1 LHAHIHTEL
10 QCGNLR
16 MKFIIV
22 ELFSLSTLQKS
33 NVSLV
38 TTRQTGSLQLVNTGK
53 IFSQKL
59 FHSVINLWWSKE
71 GTWIN
76 DLQIYTYN

>member
-1 LHAHIHTEL
+1 
-10 QCGNLR
+10 

-38 TTRQTGSLQLVNTGK
+38 TTQQTGSLQLVNTGESIQPEAISFCDK
-53 IFSQKL
+53 FMA
-59 FHSVINLWWSKE
+59 E
-71 GTWIN
+71 
-76 DLQIYTYN
+76 

>member
-1 LHAHIHTEL
+1 
-10 QCGNLR
+10 

-38 TTRQTGSLQLVNTGK
+38 TTQQTGSLQLVNTGESIQPEAISLCDK
-53 IFSQKL
+53 FTVK
-59 FHSVINLWWSKE
+59 
-71 GTWIN
+71 
-76 DLQIYTYN
+76 